1 MARFRPLLSS
11 LALTTTFTIALAA
24 CGVGVDISDLDAS
37 DEIDASTGP
46 DASPEADVGGG
57 EDAGHSGGEDADANN
72 TTGDEDAGANN
83 TTGATNN
90 DPGDPNPDNEELYA
104 PGQALSPLTPGV
116 VARLSAIA
124 AADPSRRD
132 DVFAKIGD
140 SNTVNRNFMSCF
152 ASASELGEAAP
163 YADTVAH
170 FAGGDAGGVTPF
182 ERESVA
188 AVVGWSA
195 RSAIAGAPNPIAQE
209 LSAIQPRF
217 ATVMYGTNDIQSRK
231 LFDYAD
237 HIITIVDQLTAAGV
251 IPIVTTIPPRDDSA
265 DADAWVPRYNAAARA
280 IAQAR
285 QVPLVDLEAA
295 LRQLPDHGIG
305 SDGLH
310 LTAAGGGCDF
320 SQVGL
325 GRGHNTRNL
334 LTISAMHALRE
345 AILLGQGAPDAPT
358 PRPSG
363 TGSAADPIVIPG
375 LPFSDTRDTRE
386 GAQDA
391 FDTYTGCAA
400 AQDEGG
406 PEFVYQLDLEAPA
419 TVRALVFDQGSVDV
433 DVHHL
438 SGQPDVSACA
448 ARDHQELTLEL
459 DAGTHFFSLD
469 TFVSSG
475 GEERA
480 GEYVFVLIEE

>member
-1 MARFRPLLSS
+1 MAQARPILCS
-11 LALTTTFTIALAA
+11 LAVTAALTA
-24 CGVGVDISDLDAS
+24 CGVGVDIADLDAS
-37 DEIDASTGP
+37 PEVDASTGA
-46 DASPEADVGGG
+46 DASLEADAGGVG
-57 EDAGHSGGEDADANN
+57 EDAGPNNTTGGTNNANNTANN
-72 TTGDEDAGANN
+72 TTGS
-83 TTGATNN
+83 TNN
-90 DPGDPNPDNEELYA
+90 DPGGGPNPDNEELYA
-104 PGQALSPLTPGV
+104 PGRALSPLTPEV
-116 VARLSAIA
+116 VARLAAVA

-152 ASASELGEAAP
+152 ASAGASGAAAP

-170 FAGGDAGGVTPF
+170 FAAGDAGGVTPF
-182 ERESVA
+182 ERESLA

-231 LFDYAD
+231 LFEYAD
-237 HIITIVDQLTAAGV
+237 HMVQIVDQLTGAGV

-305 SDGLH
+305 ADGLH

-320 SQVGL
+320 SQAGL
-325 GRGHNTRNL
+325 ASGHNTRNL
-334 LTISAMHALRE
+334 LTISALGALRE
-345 AILLGQGAPDAPT
+345 AILLGQGAPDAPA

-363 TGSAADPIVIPG
+363 TGTAADPIVVPG
-375 LPFSDTRDTRE
+375 LPFSDARDTRE

-400 AQDEGG
+400 SQDESG

-419 TVRALVFDQGSVDV
+419 TVRAMVFDQGDVDV
-433 DVHHL
+433 DLHHL
-438 SGQPDVSACA
+438 SGQPDVAACA
-448 ARDHQELTLEL
+448 SRAHQELTLEL
-459 DAGTHFFSLD
+459 EAGTHFFTLD

-475 GEERA
+475 GEEFA